1 MKNTIVWD
9 CIYYCNC
16 NAKKIKFSFIFTVSD
31 DELIEFMKKSFDGI
45 ACKLVKRNIQDL
57 SISTAELNKIYLMF
71 ENKDKVEI
79 ENIINVVYTEIC
91 NELILD
97 NE

>member
-1 MKNTIVWD
+1 
-9 CIYYCNC
+9 
-16 NAKKIKFSFIFTVSD
+16 
-31 DELIEFMKKSFDGI
+31 MKKSFDGI